1 MIHPSSIKNIGD
13 SNDDYIRLIKNLKKK
28 KNKIEVYKIQTK

>member
-13 SNDDYIRLIKNLKKK
+13 SNDDYIRVIKNLKK